1 MKKCQDIFNP
11 PGIVHITETAFKK
24 QSNIHPD
31 VKMAVPQDSIFKRQ
45 KMEQKLILSA
55 AADAKNLPPA
65 LNDQK
70 KSTVSTIKKLG
81 TKQTDSSLQDKER
94 LSTLFK
100 EYQLDLQLERENAN
114 NVNFE
119 QCFQDN
125 LPTEVQDL
133 DTFLRSFK
141 EKDSSHAYNFDNSYK
156 KA

>member
-65 LNDQK
+65 LHEQK

-81 TKQTDSSLQDKER
+81 TKQTDSSLYDKER

-100 EYQLDLQLERENAN
+100 EYQLDL
-114 NVNFE
+114 
-119 QCFQDN
+119 
-125 LPTEVQDL
+125 
-133 DTFLRSFK
+133 
-141 EKDSSHAYNFDNSYK
+141 
-156 KA
+156 